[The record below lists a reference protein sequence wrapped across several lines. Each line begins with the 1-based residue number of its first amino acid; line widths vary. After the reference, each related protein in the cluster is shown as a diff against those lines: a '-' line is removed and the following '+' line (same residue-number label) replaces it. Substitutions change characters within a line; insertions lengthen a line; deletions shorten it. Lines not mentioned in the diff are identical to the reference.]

1 MPRIQRATTHACR
14 SSPGVWIVLPSIT
27 ARPPMSTTRSV
38 ITKAAWLRM
47 RSISTR
53 AQMCAACASFLFTAA
68 PTRSPQMFTR
78 MQPPMTDRVS
88 LSFRAAPI
96 RRKPITTPPQLLTMD
111 CVSRFL
117 GALTSLP
124 QITSL
129 LTTGMM
135 VRARMVAALTPQ
147 KQITTPPRLSMT
159 GHATTLQDGVG
170 SYNPQPATTQVL
182 QTLAPQDHACTWCW
196 VALTRQQSISSWRQ
210 RLSL

>member
-135 VRARMVAALTPQ
+135 VRARMVAALTPHR
-147 KQITTPPRLSMT
+147 QITTPLRLLMT
-159 GHATTLQDGVG
+159 GRAMVDGGG
-170 SYNPQPATTQVL
+170 SWNRPATTQAL
-182 QTLAPQDHACTWCW
+182 QTSGPMEHACTWCW
-196 VALTRQQSISSWRQ
+196 VALTRRQSISSRRQ
-210 RLSL
+210 KLSL

>member
-1 MPRIQRATTHACR
+1 MSRTSAT
-14 SSPGVWIVLPSIT
+14 
-27 ARPPMSTTRSV
+27 M
-38 ITKAAWLRM
+38 KAAWLHM
-47 RSISTR
+47 PSISIR
-53 AQMCAACASFLFTAA
+53 AQLCAARVRCLFTAA
-68 PTRSPQMFTR
+68 PTRSPRIFTLW
-78 MQPPMTDRVS
+78 QPPMTDRVS
-88 LSFRAAPI
+88 SSFQVALIP
-96 RRKPITTPPQLLTMD
+96 RKPIMTPPLPLTMD
-111 CVSRFL
+111 CASRFL
-117 GALTSLP
+117 GALTQLP

-129 LTTGMM
+129 CTTRMM
-135 VRARMVAALTPQ
+135 ALARMVAALTPQ